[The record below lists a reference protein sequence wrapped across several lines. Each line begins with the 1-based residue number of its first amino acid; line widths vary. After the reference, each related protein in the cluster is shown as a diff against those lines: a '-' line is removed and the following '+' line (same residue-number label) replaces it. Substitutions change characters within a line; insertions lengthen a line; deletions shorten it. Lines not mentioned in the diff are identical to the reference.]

1 MIGGRGVSQQD
12 AVFFRLTLS
21 AVAARIETM
30 ADTRGTD
37 RQPGVIAYATVAYLA
52 FVASVFWAVA
62 FLANVDIGHTV
73 DGRKDGSAWAA
84 LPIDAALLL
93 LFAVQHS
100 VMARTGFK
108 RWLARIVPA
117 AAERSTYVLTASVA
131 LGLVFG
137 LWRPIPAT
145 VWRVGEPLAAAAI
158 WTVYAIGW
166 LVAVGATF
174 MVDHLDFA
182 GLRQAWWPSRR
193 GPYEPPSF
201 TDRWLYA
208 WVRHPMMLG
217 LLIVFWA
224 TPRMSLGHVLF
235 AAAGSAYIAVGL
247 RFEERDLRRQLGDD
261 YIEYARHVPAIVPVA
276 YGSGGSGGPGGP
288 GARPVVIRDRDRS
301 GSSAARRP

>member
-1 MIGGRGVSQQD
+1 
-12 AVFFRLTLS
+12 
-21 AVAARIETM
+21 M
-30 ADTRGTD
+30 ADIAGSGR
-37 RQPGVIAYATVAYLA
+37 RSGVIAYAIVAYVA
-52 FVASVFWAVA
+52 FVAVVLWAIA
-62 FLANVDIGHTV
+62 FLANVDLVHTV
-73 DGRKDGSAWAA
+73 DGRRGGSAWAA
-84 LPIDAALLL
+84 VPVDAALLL

-100 VMARTGFK
+100 VMARARFK
-108 RWLARIVPA
+108 RWLATVLPP
-117 AAERSTYVLTASVA
+117 AAERSTYVLAASVL
-131 LGLVFG
+131 LGLLFG
-137 LWRPIPAT
+137 QWRPIPTT
-145 VWRVGEPLAAAAI
+145 VWRVGEPLAATTL
-158 WTVYAIGW
+158 WTVYAIGA

-174 MVDHLDFA
+174 MVDHLDFS

-235 AAAGSAYIAVGL
+235 AAAGSAYIAVGV

-261 YIEYARHVPAIVPVA
+261 YIEYARRIPAVVPAP
-276 YGSGGSGGPGGP
+276 YGSGGTSAAP
-288 GARPVVIRDRDRS
+288 AVIRDRDRC